1 MTFYRPRNHCAFNRI
16 GVLARLF
23 IGLLLCFASSTCQ
36 PNTESKRKEMGLA
49 LTLDTELGT
58 VRCTLFDQR
67 APRTV
72 ALIRGLADAKTA
84 FRDHRTGLKHRGR
97 YYDGLRFFR
106 RIPGVMVQTGCPIGD
121 GTGHPGFR
129 IEAEL
134 HADDKTLLREPGA
147 LVMARY
153 HPPENRLDPD
163 PPPPGKV
170 IGSQFA
176 ITLQASI
183 HLAGQLPV
191 VGRCRNLDVVRRLS
205 LAKHEPIL
213 KRLRVTPIYT
223 K

>member
-1 MTFYRPRNHCAFNRI
+1 MVGFKAFTS
-16 GVLARLF
+16 LF
-23 IGLLLCFASSTCQ
+23 IGLLLCLIESSCQ
-36 PNTESKRKEMGLA
+36 PNTESKRKDLRLA

-58 VRCTLFDQR
+58 VHCTLFNQR
-67 APRTV
+67 APHTV
-72 ALIRGLADAKTA
+72 ALIKGLADGTIA
-84 FRDHRTGLKHRGR
+84 FRDYRTGLKRRGH
-97 YYDGLRFFR
+97 YYDGLKFFR

-121 GTGHPGFR
+121 GTGLPGFR

-134 HADDKTLLREPGA
+134 HADDATLLRDPGA

-153 HPPENRLDPD
+153 RPPKNRLDPN

-176 ITLQASI
+176 ITLRAST

-191 VGRCRNLDVVRRLS
+191 VGRCRDLEVVRRLS

-213 KRLRVTPIYT
+213 KRLRATPIYP